1 MSNKRRQTKH
11 QAYRSLKDAGI
22 DVSKHNEIR
31 FNSGSETV
39 KHAVGKLLVGYVGQI
54 NGYWV
59 SSECECN
66 LGEVDVVLFGHPER
80 MTYAVELETGWDD
93 TTLYDKQERYVHQNE
108 PIDDLIAIEVNEI
121 PVDMIEAAEYVA
133 DCLGLE
139 L

>member
-11 QAYRSLKDAGI
+11 TAYRELKDANV

-59 SSECECN
+59 SSECECD
-66 LGEVDVVLFGHPER
+66 LGEIDVVLFGHEDR

-93 TTLYDKQERYVHQNE
+93 TTLYDKQERYVKQNE
-108 PIDDLIAIEVNEI
+108 PIDDIIPIEVT
-121 PVDMIEAAEYVA
+121 DMPLDMLEAAEWIA
-133 DCLGLE
+133 TQLGLE